1 MHITE
6 HEYKRLLTPEEY
18 TTLLTKLDSIA
29 ACIPYVQ
36 VNYYYDDEVFSL
48 NEKGETIR
56 IRQRLDK
63 LTLERKFHRRYSQE
77 GERICEEKSEPIQ
90 RLPAKISI
98 ENQEYRYI
106 GNLVTTRRDYTIE
119 KNTVSLD
126 VSYYLGRVD
135 YELEIESKEEVVLPE
150 FLREMIDG
158 RARPDGKYTRF
169 MRALQEM
176 ERQNPFRK

>member
-1 MHITE
+1 MHTTE

-18 TTLLTKLDSIA
+18 MTLLTKLDSIA
-29 ACIPYVQ
+29 VCRPYVQ

-48 NEKGETIR
+48 NEKGETLR
-56 IRQRLDK
+56 VRQQLDK

-98 ENQEYRYI
+98 GNQEYRYI
-106 GNLVTTRRDYTIE
+106 GNLVTTRRDYTIG
-119 KNTVSLD
+119 KNIVSLD

-135 YELEIESKEEVVLPE
+135 FELEIESKEEVVLPE
-150 FLREMIDG
+150 FLREIMDG
-158 RARPDGKYTRF
+158 CARPDGKYTRF
-169 MRALQEM
+169 VRALREM
-176 ERQNPFRK
+176 EGK